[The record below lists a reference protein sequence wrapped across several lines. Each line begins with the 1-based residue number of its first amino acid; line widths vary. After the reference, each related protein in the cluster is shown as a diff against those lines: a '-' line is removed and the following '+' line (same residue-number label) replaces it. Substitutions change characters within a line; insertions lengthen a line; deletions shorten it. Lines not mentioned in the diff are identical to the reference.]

1 MSTGLSVSVVVGIVV
16 AVVTNQ
22 LVGIAY
28 RKWKDKKDER
38 DC

>member
-1 MSTGLSVSVVVGIVV
+1 MNISIVVGIVV

-28 RKWKDKKDER
+28 RKWKEKR
-38 DC
+38 R